1 MPIIGLSDRGLSFP
15 EIGAIRKGRKETR
28 TRKDGSTY
36 EQPIDLTFFR
46 VEFDEREKVS
56 AEVFRSKYGPQPTE
70 INIILPFNE
79 IERCWDRF

>member
-46 VEFDEREKVS
+46 VEFESV
-56 AEVFRSKYGPQPTE
+56 
-70 INIILPFNE
+70 
-79 IERCWDRF
+79 